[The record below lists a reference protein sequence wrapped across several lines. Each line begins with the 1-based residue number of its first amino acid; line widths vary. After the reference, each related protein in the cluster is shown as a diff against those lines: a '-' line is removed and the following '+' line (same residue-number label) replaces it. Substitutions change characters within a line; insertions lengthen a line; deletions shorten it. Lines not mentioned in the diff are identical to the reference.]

1 MDSISQ
7 KQRSALMRRVGQ
19 KNTKPEMVVRK
30 FLHGNGYRFRLHR
43 KDLPGHPDIVLPKHR
58 AAIFVHGCFWH
69 GHSCR
74 RGKRPATNTEFWDK
88 KLLGNLERDKANYKK
103 LSALGWR
110 VVVIWE
116 CEIKNLAE
124 HPLLKILEESA

>member
-1 MDSISQ
+1 
-7 KQRSALMRRVGQ
+7 MRRVGQ